1 MLQKRFLSHALTCRT
16 THTYTQAR
24 PQRGMHIQGRGFPS
38 SKSKA
43 QALWLMPGHPR
54 QEKQGS
60 DLDGGSQCGGL
71 NKPGPGSSSIRGVAL
86 LEEVR
91 PCWRK
96 FATVGLGFESFR
108 LAA

>member
-1 MLQKRFLSHALTCRT
+1 MLQKRFLSHALTCKT

-60 DLDGGSQCGGL
+60 DPDGGSQ
-71 NKPGPGSSSIRGVAL
+71 GVRVEKGAPL
-86 LEEVR
+86 LEGKE
-91 PCWRK
+91 
-96 FATVGLGFESFR
+96 THG
-108 LAA
+108 